1 MDLEN
6 NIRTKQNTEQELRS
20 AIKALTLDIEKC
32 NENCKQLEK
41 KGSKTQ
47 ERIDDDNRNFRERY
61 DEINNEITRCSKT
74 NKQAMN
80 DLMDT
85 KNDISDMLNR
95 KREVDRKIEEENKKF
110 REIELELSRKT
121 TELNRNIAEK
131 QERKHNLE
139 FDKADGLS
147 LKNIT
152 DKSRAL
158 GIAVDEMSSKVE
170 TLVSQV
176 EKTTKQI
183 VT

>member
-1 MDLEN
+1 
-6 NIRTKQNTEQELRS
+6 
-20 AIKALTLDIEKC
+20 
-32 NENCKQLEK
+32 
-41 KGSKTQ
+41 
-47 ERIDDDNRNFRERY
+47 
-61 DEINNEITRCSKT
+61 
-74 NKQAMN
+74 MN

-121 TELNRNIAEK
+121 TELNRSIAEK
-131 QERKHNLE
+131 QERKHTLE

-152 DKSRAL
+152 DRSRAL
-158 GIAVDEMSSKVE
+158 GIATDELCSKVE
-170 TLVSQV
+170 TLVSHV

-183 VT
+183 KT